1 MRPEK
6 TVKPQGR
13 EGRLKGRIRMLV
25 CADNAVSRGIK
36 VNMFSFKFALKTVSK
51 VIVLRERER
60 KRIAPHQHLSD
71 FIAMLFLLAGNA

>member
-25 CADNAVSRGIK
+25 CKKNDVIEHIK
-36 VNMFSFKFALKTVSK
+36 VKSNVFEFYA
-51 VIVLRERER
+51 
-60 KRIAPHQHLSD
+60 
-71 FIAMLFLLAGNA
+71 